1 MKDTLPFSFFSLISS
16 FTLVCLRRSFHAAPP
31 LYSLRKAQRLTSSRE
46 KKGKKRGEEKR
57 RRSLRVMWKDLFLLA
72 SPKEER
78 TADRSSS
85 SSFNRA
91 TRIDGV
97 WPLGRR
103 DDECRLL
110 VNPMTL
116 PFGSSSP
123 LFRPYA
129 ISARLPPDVLTFSI
143 DPQKL
148 PFPLGSFLLFSSFR
162 SFLSAPSGRSDR
174 PVKRSTAKKKKKK
187 KIRIVFYS
195 LYIQNP
201 TSQSAW
207 PSSSL
212 LSI

>member
-1 MKDTLPFSFFSLISS
+1 
-16 FTLVCLRRSFHAAPP
+16 
-31 LYSLRKAQRLTSSRE
+31 
-46 KKGKKRGEEKR
+46 
-57 RRSLRVMWKDLFLLA
+57 VMWKDLFLLA

-174 PVKRSTAKKKKKK
+174 PVKRSTAKKK
-187 KIRIVFYS
+187 RRRR
-195 LYIQNP
+195 
-201 TSQSAW
+201 
-207 PSSSL
+207 
-212 LSI
+212 

>member
-1 MKDTLPFSFFSLISS
+1 
-16 FTLVCLRRSFHAAPP
+16 
-31 LYSLRKAQRLTSSRE
+31 
-46 KKGKKRGEEKR
+46 
-57 RRSLRVMWKDLFLLA
+57 MWKDLFLLA

-174 PVKRSTAKKKKKK
+174 PVKRSTAKKKEEEEDKNRLLFSIYTESYFSIGLPVLIAPVHIRPHTTTNLAVVKTSLSLSLADFLIPAEEKKVENVAHK
-187 KIRIVFYS
+187 LSI
-195 LYIQNP
+195 
-201 TSQSAW
+201 TSQGR
-207 PSSSL
+207 
-212 LSI
+212 ITKIDHT

>member
-1 MKDTLPFSFFSLISS
+1 
-16 FTLVCLRRSFHAAPP
+16 
-31 LYSLRKAQRLTSSRE
+31 
-46 KKGKKRGEEKR
+46 
-57 RRSLRVMWKDLFLLA
+57 MWKDLFLLA

-174 PVKRSTAKKKKKK
+174 PVKRSTAKKKEEEDKNRLLFSIYTESYFSIGLAVLIAPVHIRPHTTTNLAVVKTSLSLSLADFLIPAEEKKSRK
-187 KIRIVFYS
+187 RC
-195 LYIQNP
+195 
-201 TSQSAW
+201 A
-207 PSSSL
+207 
-212 LSI
+212 

>member
-1 MKDTLPFSFFSLISS
+1 
-16 FTLVCLRRSFHAAPP
+16 
-31 LYSLRKAQRLTSSRE
+31 
-46 KKGKKRGEEKR
+46 
-57 RRSLRVMWKDLFLLA
+57 MWKDLFLLA
-72 SPKEER
+72 SLKEER

-187 KIRIVFYS
+187 IRIVFYS
-195 LYIQNP
+195 EYIYRILLLNRLGRPHRSCPYKAAHDDNLAVVKTSLSLSLSP
-201 TSQSAW
+201 TFSSQPKKKKSRKRCA
-207 PSSSL
+207 
-212 LSI
+212 